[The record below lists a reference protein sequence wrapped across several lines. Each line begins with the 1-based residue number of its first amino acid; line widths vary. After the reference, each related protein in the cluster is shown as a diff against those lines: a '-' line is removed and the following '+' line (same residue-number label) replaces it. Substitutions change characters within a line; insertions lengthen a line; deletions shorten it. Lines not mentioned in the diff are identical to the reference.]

1 VELYCT
7 YCNNLLD
14 YYKTRNYS
22 YDYINDIVHYY
33 RCFNNNGFCSKLFL
47 NSKMELWGYENIVN
61 ISRNLFGIISM
72 SDNLCHGINY
82 TKLFLYDSENCFSNK
97 YVGKELTLK
106 IPSYFPINLT
116 EDLKTEIIPIIN
128 KLLKL
133 KAFV

>member
-1 VELYCT
+1 
-7 YCNNLLD
+7 
-14 YYKTRNYS
+14 
-22 YDYINDIVHYY
+22 
-33 RCFNNNGFCSKLFL
+33 
-47 NSKMELWGYENIVN
+47 MELWGYENIVN